1 MVARALEG
9 VAVHDAKRYTELYEE
24 YDKKYHFRKNTSAA
38 KIYEEIKA
46 GNFNGGKKTAEKL
59 HETENL
65 NAYRKKIDAGER
77 VFMKFT
83 TRPKQQLVYALK
95 KRGWHWNSNEQA
107 WSVPVS
113 KYDEEFVKGIDERYK
128 KYL

>member
-1 MVARALEG
+1 
-9 VAVHDAKRYTELYEE
+9 
-24 YDKKYHFRKNTSAA
+24 
-38 KIYEEIKA
+38 
-46 GNFNGGKKTAEKL
+46 
-59 HETENL
+59 
-65 NAYRKKIDAGER
+65 
-77 VFMKFT
+77 MKFT